1 MNPRDIP
8 ENILLREYESRYKMR
23 KEQKFVSVVAYVY
36 NDEKL
41 IRAFLEY
48 TMEKCRESFE
58 KCELILVDD
67 NSSDRS
73 VDQIHSYFEENPADY
88 MVSIVKLGLR
98 QGIESA
104 MNIGRDMAI
113 GDYVYEFDDLH
124 TDYPADMIMKAYEN
138 CLEGNDIVAV
148 TGTYKVR
155 LTSRVFYSLYNRF
168 SHSQYP
174 IGPETFRLLSRR
186 AINRI
191 KSVGRYVPYRKA
203 VYMNCGLKACHLTY
217 DVTQEQRRNYR
228 KGRRDERM
236 NLAMDSFI
244 YFTDI
249 MERVS
254 LGTCVFFS
262 LLAMGV
268 IVYTIW
274 SYFMDQH
281 LASGWV
287 SLMGFLSLGF
297 IGIFGIMTIVLR
309 YLGVLINL
317 TYKQQHHMIEDIEKI
332 SGN

>member
-1 MNPRDIP
+1 M
-8 ENILLREYESRYKMR
+8 S
-23 KEQKFVSVVAYVY
+23 KEQKFISVVAYVY
-36 NDEKL
+36 NDEDL
-41 IRAFLEY
+41 IMDFLEH
-48 TMEKCRESFE
+48 TMTKCRESYE

-73 VDQIHSYFEENPADY
+73 IEQIHLFFEGQPADY

-124 TDYPADMIMKAYEN
+124 TDYPADIIIQAYDR

-148 TGTYKVR
+148 TGEYRVR
-155 LTSRVFYSLYNRF
+155 LTSRCFYALYNRF

-203 VYMNCGLKACHLTY
+203 VYMNCGLKAAHITY
-217 DVTQEQRRNYR
+217 DVPVQQRGNYR
-228 KGRRDERM
+228 RGKRDERM

-249 MERVS
+249 MERIS
-254 LGTCVFFS
+254 LGVCVFFGA
-262 LLAMGV
+262 LAVGV

-317 TYKQQHHMIEDIEKI
+317 TFRQQHHMIEDIEKI

>member
-1 MNPRDIP
+1 M
-8 ENILLREYESRYKMR
+8 S
-23 KEQKFVSVVAYVY
+23 KEQKFISVVVYVY
-36 NDEKL
+36 NDEEL
-41 IRAFLEY
+41 IKAFLEHVM
-48 TMEKCRESFE
+48 TRVRDGFD

-73 VDQIHSYFEENPADY
+73 IDRIHSYFEENPADY

-124 TDYPADMIMKAYEN
+124 TDYPSDIITQAYER

-148 TGTYKVR
+148 TGEYRVR
-155 LTSRVFYSLYNRF
+155 LTSRCFYALYNHF

-203 VYMNCGLKACHLTY
+203 VYMNCGLKAAHITY
-217 DVTQEQRRNYR
+217 DVSSQQRGNYR
-228 KGRRDERM
+228 RGKRDERM

-249 MERVS
+249 MERIS
-254 LGTCVFFS
+254 LWTCVFFGA
-262 LLAMGV
+262 LALGV

-274 SYFMDQH
+274 SFFMDQH
-281 LASGWV
+281 LTSGWV

-317 TYKQQHHMIEDIEKI
+317 TYRQQHHMIEDIEKI